1 MSLLTLENLITDD
14 GEVDRMAY
22 AHMVRRRAMN
32 EYGGLSPQAIRRA
45 VAHYAEIIPVLVAH
59 KRSQTKEMA

>member
-1 MSLLTLENLITDD
+1 MLTLENLITDD
-14 GEVDRMAY
+14 GEVDRVAY

-45 VAHYAEIIPVLVAH
+45 VAHYVEIIPILMAH
-59 KRSQTKEMA
+59 KLAQQPREMA